1 VSSLQRILIT
11 WSLVLVAGWLTVQA
25 LSYVG
30 GLISILLTAA
40 LIAFLLNYPVDA
52 LKSLLPRTTAAV
64 IVYLAS
70 VLVVVVLLITLL
82 PPVINQGVQF
92 ITGFPNL
99 LAQAQE
105 KLVGFQVWS
114 DEHKLPI
121 NVQLLTSQVLS
132 RSQAI
137 AESTATKGVSLVLGT
152 FNRFVDFILIL
163 VISFYML
170 IDGDRIWQAFTS
182 VLTPSIQQELTVSL
196 RTNLQRFGTGQLLLG
211 TFMAATLTVAFWIL
225 QVPFFLLFAV
235 FIGVMEVIPFIG
247 ATLGIGTVVLVVLFI
262 DGWLALKVLVVSLVI
277 QQIKDNLVTP
287 KLMGKLTGLS
297 PVFIFISLLL
307 GAKIGGLLG
316 IILAIPFTGV
326 VKSFVEIVSEPTLPP
341 QTGSFFR
348 NPLILKDANGSLSA
362 SEGLIT
368 HPDN

>member
-1 VSSLQRILIT
+1 MSSLQRILIT
-11 WSLVLVAGWLTVQA
+11 WSLVLVAGWLTTQA

-30 GLISILLTAA
+30 ELISILLTAA

-52 LKSLLPRTTAAV
+52 LKNLLPRTAAAV

-70 VLVVVVLLITLL
+70 VVLVVLLLITLL

-99 LAQAQE
+99 LAQAQD
-105 KLVGFQVWS
+105 KLIGFQVWS
-114 DEHKLPI
+114 DEHGFPI

-152 FNRFVDFILIL
+152 FNRFIDFILIL

-170 IDGDRIWQAFTS
+170 IDGDRLWQAFTS
-182 VLTPSIQQELTVSL
+182 VLNPIIQQELTVSL
-196 RTNLQRFGTGQLLLG
+196 RTNLQRFATGQQLLG
-211 TFMAATLTVAFWIL
+211 TFMAIALTIAFWIL

-235 FIGVMEVIPFIG
+235 FIGVLEVIPFVG
-247 ATLGIGTVVLVVLFI
+247 ATLGIGTVVLIVLFI
-262 DGWLALKVLVVSLVI
+262 DWWLALKVLGVSLII
-277 QQIKDNLVTP
+277 QQVKDNLITP
-287 KLMGKLTGLS
+287 RLMGKLTGLS
-297 PVFIFISLLL
+297 PVFIFISLLI

-326 VKSFVEIVSEPTLPP
+326 VKSFVEVVSEPTLPP
-341 QTGSFFR
+341 QTGSFFQ
-348 NPLILKDANGSLSA
+348 NPLVLKDSNGSLA
-362 SEGLIT
+362 IDQDIIA
-368 HPDN
+368 P

>member
-1 VSSLQRILIT
+1 MSSLQSVLIT
-11 WSLVLVAGWLTVQA
+11 WSLVFVAGWLTTQA

-52 LKSLLPRTTAAV
+52 LRKLLPRTVAAA

-70 VLVVVVLLITLL
+70 FLLVVLLLVTLL

-92 ITGFPNL
+92 ITGLPNL
-99 LAQAQE
+99 LAQAQD
-105 KLVGFQVWS
+105 KLTGFQVWS
-114 DEHKLPI
+114 DEHGFPI

-132 RSQAI
+132 RTQAI
-137 AESTATKGVSLVLGT
+137 AESTATRGVSLVLGT
-152 FNRFVDFILIL
+152 VNRFVDFTLIL

-170 IDGDRIWQAFTS
+170 IDGDRLWNAFTS

-211 TFMAATLTVAFWIL
+211 TFMAVVLTIAFWFL

-235 FIGVMEVIPFIG
+235 FIGIMEVIPFVG

-262 DGWLALKVLVVSLVI
+262 DWWLGIKVLIVSLII
-277 QQIKDNLVTP
+277 QQVKDNLITP
-287 KLMGKLTGLS
+287 RLMGKLTGLS

-326 VKSFVEIVSEPTLPP
+326 VKSFVEVVSEPTLPP

-348 NPLILKDANGSLSA
+348 NPLVLKDTNALV
-362 SEGLIT
+362 ERVEE
-368 HPDN
+368 